1 MGSCCASPSYH
12 SNPLWRFLLR
22 KQTSRVLLSFLEEEL
37 NPCVKEV
44 PSNFHYSWFIRT
56 LSSHGS
62 FGDSTMFFTML
73 PRRNKS
79 VPKCYQNRTIS
90 FNVYFFQFS
99 LKPLSYREWL
109 CIALSSHPRVDISSP
124 STIQIIR
131 LNWNTLRIVLNPNW
145 VHPGPNLQP
154 HNFLFDL

>member
-12 SNPLWRFLLR
+12 SNPLWKFLLR
-22 KQTSRVLLSFLEEEL
+22 KQTSQVLLSFLEEEL

-56 LSSHGS
+56 WSSHGS
-62 FGDSTMFFTML
+62 FGDSTMFFYHASQAEQECAQML
-73 PRRNKS
+73 PEPNNK
-79 VPKCYQNRTIS
+79 
-90 FNVYFFQFS
+90 FQRFS